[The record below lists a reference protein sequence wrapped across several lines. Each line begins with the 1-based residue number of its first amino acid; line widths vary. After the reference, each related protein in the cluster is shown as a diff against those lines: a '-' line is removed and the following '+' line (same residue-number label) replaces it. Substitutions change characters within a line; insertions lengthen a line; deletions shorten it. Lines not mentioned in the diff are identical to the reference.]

1 MSNVISIA
9 DLSDTSSDVG
19 NSIVTDSSGNL
30 YITGQITGSVTFGS
44 TTLTSNGSQD
54 IFTAK
59 LDSSGNVIWAT
70 NLGSSAEAYSIT
82 ADNSGNVY
90 TTGAF
95 SIPLTFLGDK
105 DIFVAKQDSSGNV
118 IWTKAFGSDNNDQ
131 GSSITTDSSGNL
143 YVTGYFSGSIDFGN
157 TTLTS
162 NGSQDIFVT
171 KLDSSGNVTWAKSL
185 GGTQADIGRNI
196 ITDSN
201 GNSYIIGEFRDKA
214 TFGNISLTAQGS
226 DPDIFVARL
235 DSNGQVVWAQDF
247 GDTTNATNIGRS
259 ITTDSNGNLYITGQ
273 FSDSIT
279 FGSNILTAQGNSDIF
294 ITKLDSSGNIS
305 WAKNLGV
312 SNSATSNG
320 IAIDNN
326 GNIYTTGQFA
336 GSVTFGNNILT
347 AQGNNDFFVAK
358 LDSNGK
364 VTSVNSVGGNNTG
377 NTSNLEIGY
386 GIATDSN
393 GNLYTAGI
401 STSNATFVTTLEVLR
416 TVTIT
421 SDITSTERGSSYGTF
436 VITLDN
442 PAPAGGLTI
451 NYSIAGTAT
460 FSTDYSLATSS
471 NITNLTATSFTIAAG
486 QKTAILKVTSVAG
499 AVFESGETVQLTLTS
514 GNGYN
519 IGAVNNASLPIVDRF
534 DCLCDY
540 ITPPDL
546 NNLSAQLSN
555 LNPVNNSINSDGKN
569 SFIVGTELNDRI
581 SLSGGNYFVLGKDGN
596 DNIFGGT
603 GNDSLYGGFGNDWMV
618 GGEGD
623 DFLNGNEDKDYV
635 NGNQGNDTVRGG
647 QNNDLVRGGK
657 GNDVIYGDQGN
668 DILASDRGD
677 DTIFGGGIGE
687 TLGGSNNDTIFGG
700 NGNDLL
706 YGNAGND
713 WIFGENGINTIYG
726 GQGKDFLFGGT
737 EDDRLFGQLDN
748 DFLCGGDGNDSLYG
762 GDGNDEICGGNGN
775 DSIFG
780 NQGADWLFGEIGN
793 DTLYGGQGDD
803 SLIGG
808 DGNDL
813 LFGDKGNN
821 YLMGGNGSDQFVL
834 SATGSNAIGDF
845 QLGADLLGLSG
856 GLTFQQLSIVQSG
869 NNTVITQLGSN
880 QLLATLNGVT
890 ANLITQGNFVSLP

>member
-1 MSNVISIA
+1 MSNVILIA
-9 DLSDTSSDVG
+9 DLSDISSDVG

-30 YITGQITGSVTFGS
+30 YITGQIAGSVTFGS
-44 TTLTSNGSQD
+44 TILTANGSQD

-59 LDSSGNVIWAT
+59 LDSSGKVIWAT
-70 NLGSSAEAYSIT
+70 NLGSSAKVYSIT

-118 IWTKAFGSDNNDQ
+118 IWAKAFGSDNDDQ

-143 YVTGYFSGSIDFGN
+143 YVTGYFSDSINFGN

-162 NGSQDIFVT
+162 NGSQDIFVA
-171 KLDSSGNVTWAKSL
+171 KLDSSGIVTWAKSL
-185 GGTQADIGRNI
+185 GGTQADIGRSTI
-196 ITDSN
+196 ADSN
-201 GNSYIIGEFRDKA
+201 GNAYIIGEFTGKA

-226 DPDIFVARL
+226 SPDIFVARL

-247 GDTTNATNIGRS
+247 GNTTNATDIGRS
-259 ITTDSNGNLYITGQ
+259 IATDSNGNLYITGQ

-279 FGSNILTAQGNSDIF
+279 FGSTILTAQGNSDIF

-320 IAIDNN
+320 ITIDNN

-336 GSVTFGNNILT
+336 GSVTFGSTILT
-347 AQGNNDFFVAK
+347 AQGNSDFFVAK

-377 NTSNLEIGY
+377 NSSNLEIGY

-393 GNLYTAGI
+393 GNLYTTGI
-401 STSNATFVTTLEVLR
+401 SSSNTTFVTTLKVLP

-421 SDITSTERGSSYGTF
+421 SDITSGERGSSYGTF

-460 FSTDYSLATSS
+460 FTTDYSLVTSS
-471 NITNLTATSFTIAAG
+471 NITNLTGTSFTIAAG
-486 QKTAILKVTSVAG
+486 QKTAILKVSSVAG

-514 GNGYN
+514 GSGYN
-519 IGAVNNASLPIVDRF
+519 IGTVNNASLPIVDRF

-555 LNPVNNSINSDGKN
+555 LNPVNNFINSDGKN

-581 SLSGGNYFVLGKDGN
+581 SLSGGNYFVLGKDGS
-596 DNIFGGT
+596 DNFFGGT

-647 QNNDLVRGGK
+647 QNDDLVRGGK
-657 GNDVIYGDQGN
+657 GNDVIYGDRGN
-668 DILASDRGD
+668 DILAGDRGD

-687 TLGGSNNDTIFGG
+687 TLGASNNDTIFGG
-700 NGNDLL
+700 DGNDLL

-713 WIFGENGINTIYG
+713 WIFGENGNDTFYG
-726 GQGKDFLFGGT
+726 GQGKDFLFGGIG
-737 EDDRLFGQLDN
+737 DDRLFGQLDN

-762 GDGNDEICGGNGN
+762 GDGNDEICGGDGN

-813 LFGDKGNN
+813 LFGDKGSN

-834 SATGSNAIGDF
+834 SARGSNAIGDF
-845 QLGADLLGLSG
+845 LVGVDLLALSG
-856 GLTFQQLSIVQSG
+856 SLTFQQLSIVQSG